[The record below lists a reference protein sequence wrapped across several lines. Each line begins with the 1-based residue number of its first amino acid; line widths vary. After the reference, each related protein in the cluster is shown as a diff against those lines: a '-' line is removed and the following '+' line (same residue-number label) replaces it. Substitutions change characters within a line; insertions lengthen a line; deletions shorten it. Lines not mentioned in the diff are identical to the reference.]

1 MNTNK
6 QTGEETMNESYKDKF
21 NATMKQ
27 FGIDSLDDLKSDEE
41 KKKFFK
47 AVDKS
52 HKAKNESMTEELS
65 SIAEETINEMMSKEM
80 AEMIKEVMKEMDDMP
95 EMKMLKAETDPTKV
109 EMMKKEMMKEMMKEM
124 AKMSE
129 MSETMKKEMMK
140 EMSKKMNEYGSM
152 NAMKEDLKEYT
163 GGSISK
169 SVSSSQVATALK
181 NVGKG
186 AKLYVQGR
194 PSGKR
199 VMGDVISVS
208 GDTVKIKP
216 TASNGAT
223 SINVKDI
230 TMMDTLKEADELEE
244 KHVPGHNDSTEM
256 SVGEIYAQAIT
267 KMNAMRKT
275 RTTEMMNTS
284 KTDEFDMAPNPE
296 KLTAMIKDPMKSKEE
311 DPKRDLNATYMKSDV
326 RADVK
331 NGGGADMSK
340 VQDAPKMQT
349 AMKKINAMYKTEK
362 YHQTKPGSIHD
373 VVAQMQMNEQKLV
386 SIKVNEFAKMIE
398 TYLLKG
404 GVIDTS
410 AVDKEIAESTE
421 GLPLHQELPLNEVRE
436 FITTY
441 NNWFSTNHRTE
452 EFVLDEGITLS
463 GKPVKP
469 NQGIPAPK
477 VGKGTG
483 NFTLGGK
490 AVGSMSPPSSVR
502 KNLHQDVSPGAGNSR
517 RGAEPKE
524 PNAFQKFVGKVKK
537 VGGYLKKQIT
547 RDYNPLPKGSL
558 LNK

>member
-152 NAMKEDLKEYT
+152 NAMKEAV
-163 GGSISK
+163 SPAQQAAIAISK
-169 SVSSSQVATALK
+169 KEKEKKEMKDAEEMEEDIGKYVKQIPKFIK
-181 NVGKG
+181 NLGSKQTTDTYSKNKAGKMTHTSTRTG
-186 AKLYVQGR
+186 PMKDDLE
-194 PSGKR
+194 
-199 VMGDVISVS
+199 
-208 GDTVKIKP
+208 IK
-216 TASNGAT
+216 
-223 SINVKDI
+223 
-230 TMMDTLKEADELEE
+230 E

-267 KMNAMRKT
+267 QMNAMRKT

-331 NGGGADMSK
+331 NGGGDDMSK

-362 YHQTKPGSIHD
+362 YHQTKPGSIND

-386 SIKVNEFAKMIE
+386 SIKVNEFAKMVE

-441 NNWFSTNHRTE
+441 NNWFSTNHRAE
-452 EFVLDEGITLS
+452 EFIAQVDEKVDAGGDRVSSASSMGTAS
-463 GKPVKP
+463 GKV
-469 NQGIPAPK
+469 
-477 VGKGTG
+477 
-483 NFTLGGK
+483 
-490 AVGSMSPPSSVR
+490 
-502 KNLHQDVSPGAGNSR
+502 
-517 RGAEPKE
+517 KE

-537 VGGYLKKQIT
+537 TASNIKKVMT